1 MRTCVHNGRMDT
13 NHPGVSV
20 DEDGIV
26 LDADFLAARF
36 SLTEARMQGLMARRM
51 VQSRV
56 ERGEGEDV
64 GRWRLTV
71 RIGNRVWRGVV
82 AEDGALQSES
92 MGMSPTRSI
101 DRPPRHP

>member
-1 MRTCVHNGRMDT
+1 MDT
-13 NHPGVSV
+13 KHPGVSV
-20 DEDGIV
+20 ENDGIM

-36 SLTEARMQGLMARRM
+36 SLTETQMRGLMARRL

-56 ERGEGEDV
+56 ERGEGEDL

-82 AEDGALQSES
+82 AADGALQSES
-92 MGMSPTRSI
+92 MGLSPARSS
-101 DRPPRHP
+101 DRSPQNP